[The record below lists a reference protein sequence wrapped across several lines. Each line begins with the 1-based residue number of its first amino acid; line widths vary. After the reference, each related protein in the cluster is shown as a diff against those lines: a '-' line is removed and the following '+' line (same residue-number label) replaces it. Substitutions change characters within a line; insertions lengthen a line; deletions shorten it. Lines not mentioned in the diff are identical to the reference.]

1 MNKRTSGTGVIRTVE
16 DRDLVERIKRI
27 KRKLAEAAED
37 VRVEEGVTPPSIS
50 WEEQFKLAEK
60 ADCRRCF
67 REAGGFL
74 NVRMFLCPE
83 CGNKRCP
90 KATDHR
96 LDCTNSNEP
105 GQEGS
110 DY

>member
-1 MNKRTSGTGVIRTVE
+1 MK
-16 DRDLVERIKRI
+16 LERMESDWLI
-27 KRKLAEAAED
+27 AAD
-37 VRVEEGVTPPSIS
+37 S
-50 WEEQFKLAEK
+50 
-60 ADCRRCF
+60 DCRRCF
-67 REAGGFL
+67 TENGG
-74 NVRMFLCPE
+74 VMMVKMFLCSV

-110 DY
+110 DYA